1 MTGCDIEDA
10 AEAAE
15 EAPVVAEEA
24 AAEEKP
30 KRKSKK
36 DATPLDQLVVGDSYD
51 GTITGVAAYGAFVDI
66 GAQSDGL
73 VHISELSTEF
83 VSDVSAVVSE
93 GDAVSVRVLKVDE
106 QKKQLSLSLKPEG
119 AAAPPKRSGGGRRTK
134 KAGADELRK
143 YLDADPQEFV
153 EGTVRTVLSWG
164 AFVNIAEGVD
174 GLVHISRVSD
184 DRVEDLEA
192 MLSPGD
198 KVQVR
203 VVEVDFEKATLALAM
218 NTYRDPSTLPPR
230 RARTTATARAPRL
243 EERET
248 RTPSSAASA
257 SRSAATR
264 ETTSGTTRTT
274 SSGSDALE
282 KAENE
287 YHAVVGLRRRR
298 ASACCRPR
306 ALVPPLRPLWYAAG
320 FMRPAGGEGGSS
332 VLQHAQSTSSG
343 VRRQERAA
351 RRCRLLEHRHGLAEI
366 VERGAGSNRRQPRKP
381 TQNRAP
387 SSTTRAR
394 TPPSRRHAHIRT
406 SPSFVFQWRA
416 CVQM

>member
-1 MTGCDIEDA
+1 MQRVIVALALSAGATSALQFAQPVRPVSKHVMRAEADAPVTAADIEDA

-15 EAPVVAEEA
+15 EAPVVAAEGEA

-119 AAAPPKRSGGGRRTK
+119 AAAPPKRGGGGRRTK

-203 VVEVDFEKATLALAM
+203 VVEVDLEKATLALAM

-230 RARTTATARAPRL
+230 RARDDGDG
-243 EERET
+243 E
-248 RTPSSAASA
+248 SAAA
-257 SRSAATR
+257 RRAR
-264 ETTSGTTRTT
+264 DP
-274 SSGSDALE
+274 DAKFGGQRKPKRRDPGDDIWDNTDDFVWKDVLE

-287 YHAVVGLRRRR
+287 DD
-298 ASACCRPR
+298 
-306 ALVPPLRPLWYAAG
+306 
-320 FMRPAGGEGGSS
+320 M
-332 VLQHAQSTSSG
+332 SSG
-343 VRRQERAA
+343 
-351 RRCRLLEHRHGLAEI
+351 
-366 VERGAGSNRRQPRKP
+366 
-381 TQNRAP
+381 
-387 SSTTRAR
+387 
-394 TPPSRRHAHIRT
+394 
-406 SPSFVFQWRA
+406 FV
-416 CVQM
+416 VDEKGVLTLM

>member
-1 MTGCDIEDA
+1 MQRVIVALALSAGATSALQFAAPVRPVSKHICRAEADAPVTAADIEDA

-15 EAPVVAEEA
+15 EAPVVAEE

-36 DATPLDQLVVGDSYD
+36 DATPLDQLVVGNSYD

-119 AAAPPKRSGGGRRTK
+119 AAAPPKRGGGGRRTK
-134 KAGADELRK
+134 TAGADELRK

-203 VVEVDFEKATLALAM
+203 VVEVDLEKATLALAM

-230 RARTTATARAPRL
+230 RGRDDGDG
-243 EERET
+243 E
-248 RTPSSAASA
+248 SAAA
-257 SRSAATR
+257 RRAR
-264 ETTSGTTRTT
+264 DP
-274 SSGSDALE
+274 DAKFGGQRKPKRRDPGDDIWDNTDDFVWKDVLE

-287 YHAVVGLRRRR
+287 DD
-298 ASACCRPR
+298 
-306 ALVPPLRPLWYAAG
+306 
-320 FMRPAGGEGGSS
+320 M
-332 VLQHAQSTSSG
+332 SSG
-343 VRRQERAA
+343 
-351 RRCRLLEHRHGLAEI
+351 
-366 VERGAGSNRRQPRKP
+366 
-381 TQNRAP
+381 
-387 SSTTRAR
+387 
-394 TPPSRRHAHIRT
+394 
-406 SPSFVFQWRA
+406 FV
-416 CVQM
+416 VDEKGVLSLM

>member
-1 MTGCDIEDA
+1 MQRVIVALALSAGATTALQFAAPVRPVSEHICRAEADAPVTAADIEDA

-15 EAPVVAEEA
+15 EAPVVEAAE

-119 AAAPPKRSGGGRRTK
+119 AASPPKRGGGGRRTK

-203 VVEVDFEKATLALAM
+203 VVEVDLEKATLALAM

-230 RARTTATARAPRL
+230 RARDDGDG
-243 EERET
+243 E
-248 RTPSSAASA
+248 SAAA
-257 SRSAATR
+257 RRAR
-264 ETTSGTTRTT
+264 DP
-274 SSGSDALE
+274 DAKFGGQRKPKRRDPGDDIWDNTDDFVWKDVLE

-287 YHAVVGLRRRR
+287 DD
-298 ASACCRPR
+298 
-306 ALVPPLRPLWYAAG
+306 
-320 FMRPAGGEGGSS
+320 M
-332 VLQHAQSTSSG
+332 SSG
-343 VRRQERAA
+343 
-351 RRCRLLEHRHGLAEI
+351 
-366 VERGAGSNRRQPRKP
+366 
-381 TQNRAP
+381 
-387 SSTTRAR
+387 
-394 TPPSRRHAHIRT
+394 
-406 SPSFVFQWRA
+406 FV
-416 CVQM
+416 VDEKGVLTLM

>member
-1 MTGCDIEDA
+1 MQRVIVALALSAGATTALQFAAPVRPVGKTLVRAEADAPVTAADIEDA

-36 DATPLDQLVVGDSYD
+36 DATPLDQLVVGNSYD

-119 AAAPPKRSGGGRRTK
+119 AAAPPKRGGGGRRTK

-164 AFVNIAEGVD
+164 AFVNIADGVD

-203 VVEVDFEKATLALAM
+203 VVEVDLEKATLALAM

-230 RARTTATARAPRL
+230 RGQDDGDG
-243 EERET
+243 E
-248 RTPSSAASA
+248 SAAA
-257 SRSAATR
+257 RRAR
-264 ETTSGTTRTT
+264 DP
-274 SSGSDALE
+274 DAKFGGQRKPKRRDPGDDIWDNTDDFVWKDVLE

-287 YHAVVGLRRRR
+287 DD
-298 ASACCRPR
+298 
-306 ALVPPLRPLWYAAG
+306 
-320 FMRPAGGEGGSS
+320 M
-332 VLQHAQSTSSG
+332 SSG
-343 VRRQERAA
+343 
-351 RRCRLLEHRHGLAEI
+351 
-366 VERGAGSNRRQPRKP
+366 
-381 TQNRAP
+381 
-387 SSTTRAR
+387 
-394 TPPSRRHAHIRT
+394 
-406 SPSFVFQWRA
+406 FV
-416 CVQM
+416 VDEKGVLSLM

>member
-1 MTGCDIEDA
+1 MQRVIVALALSAGATSALQFAQPVRPVSKHICRAEADAPVTAADIEDA

-15 EAPVVAEEA
+15 EAPVVEA
-24 AAEEKP
+24 AEAQEEKP

-119 AAAPPKRSGGGRRTK
+119 AAAPPKRQGGGRRTK

-203 VVEVDFEKATLALAM
+203 VVEVDLEKATLALAM

-230 RARTTATARAPRL
+230 RARDDGDG
-243 EERET
+243 E
-248 RTPSSAASA
+248 SAAA
-257 SRSAATR
+257 RRAR
-264 ETTSGTTRTT
+264 DP
-274 SSGSDALE
+274 DAKFGGQRKPKRRDPGDDIWDNTDDFVWKDVLE

-287 YHAVVGLRRRR
+287 DD
-298 ASACCRPR
+298 
-306 ALVPPLRPLWYAAG
+306 
-320 FMRPAGGEGGSS
+320 M
-332 VLQHAQSTSSG
+332 SSG
-343 VRRQERAA
+343 
-351 RRCRLLEHRHGLAEI
+351 
-366 VERGAGSNRRQPRKP
+366 
-381 TQNRAP
+381 
-387 SSTTRAR
+387 
-394 TPPSRRHAHIRT
+394 
-406 SPSFVFQWRA
+406 FV
-416 CVQM
+416 VDEKGVLTLM